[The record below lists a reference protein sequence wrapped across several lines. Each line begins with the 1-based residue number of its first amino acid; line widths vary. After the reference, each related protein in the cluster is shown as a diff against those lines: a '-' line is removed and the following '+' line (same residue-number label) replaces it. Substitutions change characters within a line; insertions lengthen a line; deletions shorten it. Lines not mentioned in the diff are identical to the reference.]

1 VGPAVAVL
9 CGGGGGGRDLLREYA
24 GIAAAYGFRRTG
36 TVGYGAG
43 LLVLT
48 FPYEAFPAA
57 LLLLLLALTL
67 AMRAADL
74 RNALPRAALLFAGV
88 LYCFGTFRFAIPL
101 RAANPHWLMWGL
113 MLSWIGDTG
122 AYYVGRR
129 WGRHK
134 LARESAR
141 ASRGRGSRLGG
152 GSGGR
157 GHAVRLEAD
166 PFGGLAEAALLAA
179 GINIAGQVGDLAESA
194 IKRGG
199 GVKDSGTLAGP
210 GTAAC
215 WTGVTATLFAL
226 PVCTPG
232 FGWPAGCNIAALR
245 VLETLRCA
253 RAPLFCS
260 LC

>member
-1 VGPAVAVL
+1 MKRIITALLLAPAIVGVVLWGPLWLFYAVVAVVAGI
-9 CGGGGGGRDLLREYA
+9 CYREYA
-24 GIAAAYGFRRTG
+24 GIAAAYGFG
-36 TVGYGAG
+36 ELGPLGYGAG

-48 FPYEAFPAA
+48 FPHDAFAA
-57 LLLLLLALTL
+57 TLLLLLLILTL

-134 LARESAR
+134 LAPRVSPGKSWEGAA
-141 ASRGRGSRLGG
+141 ASVGV
-152 GSGGR
+152 
-157 GHAVRLEAD
+157 AVAAGTLYAWKLI
-166 PFGGLAEAALLAA
+166 PSVGLAEAALLAA
-179 GINIAGQVGDLAESA
+179 GVNIAGQVGDLAESA

-199 GVKDSGTLAGP
+199 GVKDSGTLLP
-210 GTAAC
+210 GH
-215 WTGVTATLFAL
+215 GGLLDRVDSTLFAL
-226 PVCTPG
+226 PVLYA
-232 FGWPAGCNIAALR
+232 WLR
-245 VLETLRCA
+245 LSDRL
-253 RAPLFCS
+253 
-260 LC
+260 